1 MHIAETLHL
10 KQIIKPF
17 AGLAHQIYNPA
28 QDKVGRVIM
37 GMMVGAQTL
46 ISVFWIRA
54 FSDLGEGYAVM
65 VLFPY
70 AYIIISYSSM
80 LVFYRLK
87 RANYFTFTQLAML
100 LVMPFFMQW
109 IIGGYEA
116 SSGIAIWG
124 ILSPV
129 GALLLLGRKQSTY
142 WFLLFFVLAMFSW
155 GMNDTF
161 ASYAP
166 EIPNNIK
173 QLSFIANVCGAASI
187 LYFVMRYFQS
197 QTEQAMIA
205 LVGEQ
210 GKTDKLLLNILPKSI
225 ADRLKQSGE
234 RIADQYDAVTIMF
247 TDIVGFTTLSSG
259 MPADDLV
266 ELLSRVFSRFD
277 ELTEKHGVEKIKT
290 IGDSYMVV
298 CGAPEPRADH
308 AGAVADLAL
317 DMMQTINEISAQG
330 ATLTMRIGI
339 NSGPVVAGVIG
350 SSKFSYDLWG
360 DTVNMASR
368 MEHHGA
374 PNRIHVSEETYHILK
389 DDYVFEMR
397 DRIEVKGKGLVQSY
411 FLLKKNPVA
420 VAVTQE
426 QAASTH

>member
-1 MHIAETLHL
+1 MSIAETLHL
-10 KQIIKPF
+10 KQIVKPF
-17 AGLAHQIYNPA
+17 SGLAHQIYNPE

-37 GMMVGAQTL
+37 GLMVGAQTL
-46 ISVFWIRA
+46 ISVFWIRV
-54 FSDLGEGYAVM
+54 FSNLGEGYAVM

-70 AYIIISYSSM
+70 AYIVISYTSM

-142 WFLLFFVLAMFSW
+142 WFGLFFVLAMFSW

-161 ASYAP
+161 ANYAP
-166 EIPNNIK
+166 AIPYHIK
-173 QLSFIANVCGAASI
+173 HLSLIANVCGAASI

-225 ADRLKQSGE
+225 ADRLKQSGD
-234 RIADQYDAVTIMF
+234 RIADRHESVTIMF
-247 TDIVGFTTLSSG
+247 ADMVGFTALSSG
-259 MPADDLV
+259 MAADDLV
-266 ELLSRVFSRFD
+266 DMLSQVFSRFD
-277 ELTEKHGVEKIKT
+277 ALTEKHGVEKIKT
-290 IGDSYMVV
+290 IGDAYMVV
-298 CGAPEPRADH
+298 CGAPEPKNDH
-308 AGAVADLAL
+308 AKAVAELAL
-317 DMMQTINEISAQG
+317 DMMQTIAEVSSQG
-330 ATLTMRIGI
+330 AKLMMRIGI

-350 SSKFSYDLWG
+350 STKFTYDLWG

-368 MEHHGA
+368 MEHHGEA
-374 PNRIHVSEETYHILK
+374 NRIHVSENTYNLLR
-389 DDYVFEMR
+389 DEYNFEMR
-397 DRIEVKGKGLVQSY
+397 DRIEVKGKGMVQSY
-411 FLLKKNPVA
+411 FLVSRKSDIAAPAQEKA
-420 VAVTQE
+420 V
-426 QAASTH
+426 STN